1 MSLEDH
7 IAKLTAAIEK
17 QNALT
22 EQLLSKVPAATTA
35 PATEPAKATK
45 AAATKADTPATEPV
59 KEEAK
64 APADEYA
71 ITGAEMLAKI
81 TAWIKENDKGTPE
94 GDARRAALAETLK
107 KLGATKVSEITE
119 ADKLSK
125 MNKWFETKM
134 KGQTLAKVE
143 EPADEEL

>member
-1 MSLEDH
+1 MSLEDQ

-22 EQLLSKVPAATTA
+22 EQLLSKAGA
-35 PATEPAKATK
+35 EPPKATK
-45 AAATKADTPATEPV
+45 AT
-59 KEEAK
+59 KEEPKAAPAAEPAK
-64 APADEYA
+64 EEPKAAAVPADEYA
-71 ITGAEMLAKI
+71 ISGPDFLAKI
-81 TAWIKENDKGTPE
+81 SAWIKEHDKGTAE

-107 KLGATKVSEITE
+107 KLGTAKVSEITD

-125 MNKWFETKM
+125 INKWFETKM
-134 KGQTLAKVE
+134 KGQTLAKAD

>member
-1 MSLEDH
+1 MSLEDQ

-35 PATEPAKATK
+35 AEPAKATK
-45 AAATKADTPATEPV
+45 AAATKADTPAPEPV

-107 KLGATKVSEITE
+107 KLGATMVSKITE

>member
-22 EQLLSKVPAATTA
+22 EQLLSKVPVTTTA
-35 PATEPAKATK
+35 PAVEPTKATK
-45 AAATKADTPATEPV
+45 AKAEEKPAAEPV
-59 KEEAK
+59 KEEPK

-71 ITGAEMLAKI
+71 ISAPDFLAKI
-81 TAWIKENDKGTPE
+81 TAWIKEHDKGTAE
-94 GDARRAALAETLK
+94 GDARRAALADTLK
-107 KLGATKVSEITE
+107 KLGTAKVSEITD

-125 MNKWFETKM
+125 INKWFETKM
-134 KGQTLAKVE
+134 KGQTLAKAE

>member
-1 MSLEDH
+1 MSLEDQ

-35 PATEPAKATK
+35 VEPAKATK
-45 AAATKADTPATEPV
+45 AAATKAEPAPEPV

>member
-22 EQLLSKVPAATTA
+22 EQLLTKVPAAETKT
-35 PATEPAKATK
+35 PVETKKTEPAKA
-45 AAATKADTPATEPV
+45 E
-59 KEEAK
+59 
-64 APADEYA
+64 APADPYA
-71 ITGAEMLAKI
+71 ISTADFLAKI
-81 TAWIKENDKGTPE
+81 KGWLDENAKGTAE

-107 KLGATKVSEITE
+107 KLGAAKVSEIID

-125 MNKWFETKM
+125 INKWFETKM
-134 KGQTLAKVE
+134 KGQTLA
-143 EPADEEL
+143 PAETAAAEEEL

>member
-45 AAATKADTPATEPV
+45 AAATTTAPATEPV